1 MRGSAWKTNL
11 SDSCWRIKVF

>member
-11 SDSCWRIKVF
+11 SDSCWRIK